1 MTTGLR
7 VGVVGAGVMGR
18 NHLRTWHRMKDVHL
32 VGLFDTDRTARETA
46 AQQYSCEAFDDLDAL
61 ASRVDALS
69 IAAPSSLH
77 ATIAVPLLQ
86 AGISCLVEKP
96 LATTEQDCLALVEA
110 ARNSGSSLLVGHVE
124 RFNPVVQH
132 LAALLRGVE
141 VYAADVRRMSS
152 VSSRITD
159 VDVVADLMVHDLDI
173 VRSLMGSPPDRVGA
187 VGVALQPGSGV
198 DYASATLT
206 FPAGR
211 VATLTSSRI
220 TQNKIRQIQVTSDLG
235 SISADLLSRELLIHR
250 QSRLQPLS
258 VGDSELTLDLSMDRV
273 FVRDAEPL
281 MVELTHF
288 VDVVAGKEEPLV
300 SGEEALASMRM
311 VWDVQRAL
319 AASA

>member
-1 MTTGLR
+1 MSPLR

-18 NHLRTWHRMKDVHL
+18 NHLRTWGRMKDVEL
-32 VGLFDTDRTARETA
+32 VGLFDTDRDAREA
-46 AQQYSCEAFDDLDAL
+46 AAVQYGCQAFDRLEQL
-61 ASRVDALS
+61 SSGVDALS

-77 ATIAVPLLQ
+77 AAIAIPLLR
-86 AGISCLVEKP
+86 AGVSCLVEKP
-96 LATTEQDCLALVEA
+96 LATTEEDCLALIDA
-110 ARNSGSSLLVGHVE
+110 AASSGSSLLVGHVE

-141 VYAADVRRMSS
+141 VYAVDVRRMSS

-173 VRSLMGSPPDRVGA
+173 VRSLMGAPPARVA
-187 VGVALQPGSGV
+187 AAGVALSAGSGV

-206 FPAGR
+206 FPGGR

-220 TQNKIRQIQVTSDLG
+220 TQNKIRQIQVTSDIG

-250 QSRLQPLS
+250 QSRLQPLTA
-258 VGDSELTLDLSMDRV
+258 GESEFTLDLSMDRV

-281 MVELTHF
+281 LVELTHF
-288 VDVVAGKEEPLV
+288 VDAVAGREQPLV

-319 AASA
+319 AETA

>member
-1 MTTGLR
+1 VNGVR

-18 NHLRTWHRMKDVHL
+18 HHLRTWGRMKGVEL
-32 VGLFDTDRTARETA
+32 VGVHDTDPSARVTA
-46 AQQYSCEAFDDLDAL
+46 AEQYGCRAFDDLDRL
-61 ASRVDALS
+61 ASEVDALS

-77 ATIAVPLLQ
+77 AALAVPLLRR
-86 AGISCLVEKP
+86 GVHCLVEKP
-96 LATTEQDCLALVEA
+96 LATTEADCTALVEA
-110 ARNSGSSLLVGHVE
+110 ARSSGSALLVGHVE

-132 LAALLRGVE
+132 LAAILKGVE
-141 VYAADVRRMSS
+141 VYAVDVRRMSS

-173 VRSLMGSPPDRVGA
+173 VRSLMGSPPQQVA
-187 VGVALQPGSGV
+187 AAGVALLPGSGV

-206 FPAGR
+206 FLGGR

-220 TQNKIRQIQVTSDLG
+220 TQNKIRQIQVTSDIG

-250 QSRLQPLS
+250 QSRLQPLTA
-258 VGDSELTLDLSMDRV
+258 GDSEFTLDLSMDRV

-281 MVELTHF
+281 LVELTHF
-288 VDVVAGKEEPLV
+288 ADVIAGKEAPLV

-319 AASA
+319 AAAA

>member
-1 MTTGLR
+1 MSAVLK

-18 NHLRTWHRMKDVHL
+18 NHLRTWQRMKGVEL
-32 VGLFDTDRTARETA
+32 VGVFDPDEAARSGAA
-46 AQQYSCEAFDDLDAL
+46 AQHGCAAVESLEAL

-69 IAAPSSLH
+69 VAAPSSLH
-77 ATIAVPLLQ
+77 ASIAVPLLES
-86 AGISCLVEKP
+86 GISCLVEKP
-96 LATTEQDCLALVEA
+96 LATTEEDCLALIDA
-110 ARNSGSSLLVGHVE
+110 ARRSGSALLVGHVE

-132 LAALLRGVE
+132 LGVLLSGVQ
-141 VYAADVRRMSS
+141 VHVVDVRRMSS

-173 VRSLMGSPPDRVGA
+173 VRALMGSSPERVSA
-187 VGVALQPGSGV
+187 VGVALDGGASV
-198 DYASATLT
+198 DYATASLS

-220 TQNKIRQIQVTSDLG
+220 TQNKIRQIQVTSDIG

-250 QSRLQPLS
+250 QSKLQPIT

-281 MVELTHF
+281 LVELTHF
-288 VDVVAGKEEPLV
+288 ADVVAGKVEPLV

-319 AASA
+319 AEAT